1 MMIINQEE
9 LLENA
14 VLNEDKEA
22 RKAVL
27 TILEAA
33 LHSVD
38 PRVAIRN
45 HVCRTNNLLRIDDT
59 TFDLDK
65 FENIFVVGGG
75 KAGGAMAEAL
85 ETALG
90 KRLSKGYVNVL
101 RGTKSVFKTQK
112 IFLNEAGH
120 PIPDEDGVK
129 GARKIIQLVIE
140 AGENDLVICLISGGG
155 SALMPLPAADI
166 TLRDKQMLTDALL
179 RCGATINEINAVR
192 KHISELKG
200 GQLAE
205 AAYPATVVSLILSD
219 VAGDPLD
226 TIASGPTSPDVTTFN
241 DAIIA
246 LKKYNLWQSTV
257 PESTKKWLEAGL
269 KGEILE
275 TPKPGDK
282 VFERTYHVII
292 GNNRVA
298 ALAACREA
306 ERLGF
311 NALLLSTM
319 MEGEARHVGTAYAG
333 ITKEI
338 VASDNPIPKPAAVIA
353 GGETTVTVM
362 GQGRGGRNQELVLSA
377 SLKIEGLRGV
387 AIASI
392 GTDGIDGPTDAAGAV
407 ADGQTTTRA
416 HDKKMDPKEFLT
428 SNDSYTFFSKLRD
441 LVFTGPTGTNVNDLT
456 VMVIT

>member
-59 TFDLDK
+59 TFDLNK

-129 GARKIIQLVIE
+129 GARKIIQLVSE
-140 AGENDLVICLISGGG
+140 ASENDLVICLISGGG

-269 KGEILE
+269 KGEIPE
-275 TPKPGDK
+275 TPKPGD
-282 VFERTYHVII
+282 
-292 GNNRVA
+292 
-298 ALAACREA
+298 
-306 ERLGF
+306 
-311 NALLLSTM
+311 LSLIHIS
-319 MEGEARHVGTAYAG
+319 E
-333 ITKEI
+333 
-338 VASDNPIPKPAAVIA
+338 
-353 GGETTVTVM
+353 
-362 GQGRGGRNQELVLSA
+362 
-377 SLKIEGLRGV
+377 
-387 AIASI
+387 
-392 GTDGIDGPTDAAGAV
+392 PT
-407 ADGQTTTRA
+407 R
-416 HDKKMDPKEFLT
+416 P
-428 SNDSYTFFSKLRD
+428 Y
-441 LVFTGPTGTNVNDLT
+441 
-456 VMVIT
+456 